1 MLETQNLYICQSIF
15 HCYIT
20 RKKRKKHFIVFLLII
35 SKALQM
41 AYSTAQSHFIV
52 AQPQTHVVVNA
63 DPFKQLH
70 HEWSVGLCNCC
81 DDMSQCELKR

>member
-1 MLETQNLYICQSIF
+1 
-15 HCYIT
+15 
-20 RKKRKKHFIVFLLII
+20 
-35 SKALQM
+35 M